1 VPSPADSPSSIPIP
15 PPSLVCPGKYQAG
28 HPLVVTSIYSL
39 AGYES
44 LDVLD
49 VADPLAPTLVCTVNY
64 ASYPIQR
71 SQWLSPSEFAM
82 YANNPTRLLDVD
94 VGHGSITLIRPLD
107 DGTYLAA
114 LSPDPAW
121 FATMEANVSGT
132 RFARL
137 FGPYAKRTLATYPLA
152 GGHGGTIYGFG
163 GPTIEFSPDGSLV
176 LAVDNEANF
185 ADPNVPDLQVFD
197 LQGNAVF
204 SAPRG
209 TWAVWVKAALYYGG
223 GDGKVYRWGPG
234 GQPAQ
239 VMANSWIEPA
249 VSPDNRHVTFLG
261 VSPSGAG
268 TFVLQTLDTQSG
280 TPSTLAAT
288 DLRIDPLFVTS
299 SLIWV
304 SELVKCDNCYGGNA
318 PSGKVFAY
326 NLTTGSVTEV
336 KLPEP
341 LAPMA
346 GASVS
351 PAI

>member
-1 VPSPADSPSSIPIP
+1 
-15 PPSLVCPGKYQAG
+15 
-28 HPLVVTSIYSL
+28 
-39 AGYES
+39 
-44 LDVLD
+44 
-49 VADPLAPTLVCTVNY
+49 
-64 ASYPIQR
+64 
-71 SQWLSPSEFAM
+71 
-82 YANNPTRLLDVD
+82 
-94 VGHGSITLIRPLD
+94 
-107 DGTYLAA
+107 
-114 LSPDPAW
+114 
-121 FATMEANVSGT
+121 
-132 RFARL
+132 
-137 FGPYAKRTLATYPLA
+137 
-152 GGHGGTIYGFG
+152 
-163 GPTIEFSPDGSLV
+163 
-176 LAVDNEANF
+176 
-185 ADPNVPDLQVFD
+185 
-197 LQGNAVF
+197 
-204 SAPRG
+204 
-209 TWAVWVKAALYYGG
+209 
-223 GDGKVYRWGPG
+223 
-234 GQPAQ
+234 
-239 VMANSWIEPA
+239 MANGWIEPA